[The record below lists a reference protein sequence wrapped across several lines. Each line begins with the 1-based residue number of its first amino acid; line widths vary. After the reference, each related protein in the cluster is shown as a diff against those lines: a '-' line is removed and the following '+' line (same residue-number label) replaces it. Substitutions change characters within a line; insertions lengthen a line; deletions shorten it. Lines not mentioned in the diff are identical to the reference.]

1 MKLLLV
7 EDDLDLVRA
16 LAPALTARGFELLV
30 CGDGAEAL
38 RLARQQSFD
47 GIVLDLSLPGLDGL
61 HVLQRLRRSDD
72 RTPVL
77 LLTAR
82 GAVSER
88 VVGLNAGADDYLT
101 KPFDLDELE
110 ARLRAVIRRRQGEGD
125 WRCGRL
131 RCERAGGAL
140 YLDERPLDLPGRE
153 AALLRALMAD
163 AGRAVPR
170 DRLLA
175 AVFGAEPE
183 APQPDAIDLV
193 VHRLR
198 RRLAQAAVD
207 LITLRGV
214 GYALAEDRQ
223 ALIGGARPA

>member
-1 MKLLLV
+1 MKLLFV
-7 EDDLDLVRA
+7 EDDIDLVRA
-16 LAPALTARGFELLV
+16 LAPALTARGFEV
-30 CGDGAEAL
+30 ITCGDGAEAL
-38 RLARQQSFD
+38 VLARRQPFD
-47 GIVLDLSLPGLDGL
+47 AIALDLSLPGLDGL
-61 HVLQRLRRSDD
+61 LVLQRLRRADD

-82 GAVSER
+82 GAVGDR
-88 VVGLNAGADDYLT
+88 VTGLNAGADDYLV

-110 ARLRAVIRRRQGEGD
+110 ARLRAVIRRHQGDGD

-153 AALLRALMAD
+153 AALLRALMAS

-170 DRLLA
+170 DKLFA
-175 AVFGAEPE
+175 AVFVGEAEV
-183 APQPDAIDLV
+183 PQPDAIEVV

-198 RRLAQAAVD
+198 RRLAHAAAD
-207 LITLRGV
+207 ILTLRGV

-223 ALIGGARPA
+223 ALIEARPA